1 MERFKFCEEGPR
13 GSWLHSPT
21 HGFGGRSVCSNL
33 ELLFLVGLVETQ
45 RWTYNRHRFA
55 TARADPNPRNIPTM
69 TLIEP
74 RTLKGFRDFL
84 PAKMIQRE
92 KLMETAKK
100 VYRRYGF
107 MPIDTP
113 ALEYLEI
120 LTGKGSEETDR
131 QMYHF
136 IDAGGR
142 PVGMRFDLTVPL
154 ARFAAQHINELGIP
168 FKRYH
173 IAPVWRGESPQ
184 DGRFREFIQCD
195 FDTIGTTGVVSD
207 IETALV
213 IHELLLE
220 IGIEQFRIRIN
231 NRQILTGLLDSLE
244 LEHQSTLVLRAL
256 DKLDKIGPEGVAK
269 ELDQVGI
276 TTDQSNKI
284 FQFAQIQGPHQQVLS
299 QLAQLLPSSQL
310 ASQGIERLER
320 VTSAMLAAGVPA
332 HRFEIDV
339 SIARGLDYYTGIIF
353 ETTLLELPRIGS
365 VCSGGRYDNLA
376 GLFTKQQ
383 LPGIGASLGLD
394 RLLAAL
400 EKLGRLDEAPRTAE
414 VFIPLF
420 DPDRINDY
428 FALAS
433 MVRSTGI
440 STEIFPEPKKLG
452 QQLKYADQRGF
463 LVALIAGARELDQGL
478 VQIKDLRTQTA
489 TEVAWKNQPETFL
502 ATLKSVLGLNSMLS

>member
-1 MERFKFCEEGPR
+1 MR
-13 GSWLHSPT
+13 
-21 HGFGGRSVCSNL
+21 
-33 ELLFLVGLVETQ
+33 
-45 RWTYNRHRFA
+45 
-55 TARADPNPRNIPTM
+55 
-69 TLIEP
+69 LIEP

-84 PAKMIQRE
+84 PAKMVQRE
-92 KLMETAKK
+92 KLMDTAKR

-107 MPIDTP
+107 LPIDTP

-154 ARFAAQHINELGIP
+154 ARFSAQHINELGTP

-173 IAPVWRGESPQ
+173 IAPVWRGENPQ
-184 DGRFREFIQCD
+184 DGRFREFVQCD

-220 IGIEQFRIRIN
+220 IGIDQFRIRIN
-231 NRQILTGLLDSLE
+231 NRQILTGLLEMLDLKN
-244 LEHQSTLVLRAL
+244 QSTAVLRAL
-256 DKLDKIGPEGVAK
+256 DKLDKVGVEGVSK
-269 ELDQVGI
+269 EMAQAGI
-276 TTDQSNKI
+276 QQEQADKI
-284 FQFAQIQGPHQQVLS
+284 FQFAQIKGSHEDVLS
-299 QLAQLLPSSQL
+299 QLSALLKSNEL
-310 ASQGIERLER
+310 ASQGIDRLST
-320 VTSAMLAAGVPA
+320 VSSALQAAGVPPF
-332 HRFEIDV
+332 RFEIDV

-400 EKLGRLDEAPRTAE
+400 EKLGRLEESPRAAD

-420 DPDRINDY
+420 DPERMNDY
-428 FALAS
+428 FALAAL
-433 MVRSTGI
+433 VRSNGI
-440 STEIFPEPKKLG
+440 SAEVYPEPKKLG

-489 TEVAWKNQPETFL
+489 TEVAWRDQPDAFRAAL
-502 ATLKSVLGLNSMLS
+502 NSILGLGSMLSNSE